1 MGAGGGD
8 LLGDL
13 EAVSLSQCFENF
25 VDYDSQSDRFYITS
39 QYRLTHMDVLLY
51 NTYCHYLSAF
61 LSIFVQVC
69 QIGSFKRCCLHPL
82 ADLTTHQ

>member
-25 VDYDSQSDRFYITS
+25 VDYDSQSDIDFISR
-39 QYRLTHMDVLLY
+39 
-51 NTYCHYLSAF
+51 A
-61 LSIFVQVC
+61 SIGLRTWMFC
-69 QIGSFKRCCLHPL
+69 
-82 ADLTTHQ
+82 